1 MPGRRGRER
10 VSAMRARRL
19 TSVAAIAAV
28 GILALSAC
36 RSNPTVAAYV
46 GDEEITETQVTE
58 IIDDLRQK
66 VDAEG
71 VELPSRDH
79 IVAVLVMRSVC
90 EQLSEEKGYR
100 PRSLASVELAVQVTG
115 MPADSTYVQHYV
127 DLETCLSGL
136 PDPEPATPTEDELK
150 DLVTRA
156 KEMGVLPA
164 DLSYDEA
171 VKELDGPRLH
181 YVLGQRKV
189 FTEAIADYDI
199 TVNPRYR
206 PLEFPLLWF
215 RGGAVAVGVPVGE
228 DVSGAVVD
236 RN

>member
-1 MPGRRGRER
+1 
-10 VSAMRARRL
+10 MRARRL
-19 TSVAAIAAV
+19 TSVAAIAAAS
-28 GILALSAC
+28 ILALSAC

-46 GDEEITETQVTE
+46 GDQEITEKQVTE

-66 VDAEG
+66 VDAVG
-71 VELPSRDH
+71 VELPTRDD
-79 IVAVLVMRSVC
+79 IVAVLVMKSVC

-100 PRSLASVELAVQVTG
+100 PRSVASVELAVQVTG
-115 MPADSTYVQHYV
+115 MPADSTYVQHYA

-136 PDPEPATPTEDELK
+136 PNPEPTTPTEDELN

-156 KEMGVLPA
+156 KETGVLPA
-164 DLSYDEA
+164 DLPYDEA
-171 VKELDGPRLH
+171 AKELDGPRLH
-181 YVLGQRKV
+181 HALGQRKV

-206 PLEFPLLWF
+206 PLEFPLLSF
-215 RGGAVAVGVPVGE
+215 RGGAVAVGVPIGE
-228 DVSGAVVD
+228 DASEAVVD